1 MRFTPAAPER
11 STRRQLVLDSYREVL
26 VRVGQLGLIP
36 LSLLMLISS
45 LSIDPT
51 DPDWFRESIGV
62 FRWTDPFATL
72 SVLATVAVA
81 IQVAVHS
88 LRLQESKGS
97 EESESSRVE
106 LFAVMAGVVAGFV
119 IVGAL
124 CTVVYSL
131 AKRDDATTIGDLVM
145 IVVAAIG
152 TAVLCVDAA
161 RVVTT
166 KALQIRLGE
175 SKRIQSLRI
184 ERLSNAMRGLP
195 RRGTAVWL
203 GAAISTSVML
213 LAPSISA
220 AFSFWTVPPA
230 LRSQLITVN
239 LLLAAVLL
247 TLNMAIA
254 ATVGVHLIA
263 STDTTLSYRLAPLL
277 FILMT
282 VAGEVAVGIGLL
294 RSGDATN
301 QTSGLLLITYSLL
314 VPLVCFLA
322 FFKSTGRESHT
333 RSSIPEG
340 IHSLV
345 SLIAV
350 KTLDSNVKN
359 GFRRIEGLNRQLD
372 KANEDS
378 APRLLLPD
386 SVR

>member
-1 MRFTPAAPER
+1 
-11 STRRQLVLDSYREVL
+11 
-26 VRVGQLGLIP
+26 
-36 LSLLMLISS
+36 MLISS